1 VADDTRKLCG
11 SADIDTA
18 LRRIEPDA
26 NRWDFGIAYKHS
38 NRREEFVYWV
48 ELHTAS
54 DSQVNKVINKARWL
68 LGWFRTGG
76 MPLAQFEREIAW
88 VSSGATTFTLTAPQ
102 SKQMAEVGLIHKGL
116 KLRIRNQ
123 R

>member
-1 VADDTRKLCG
+1 
-11 SADIDTA
+11 
-18 LRRIEPDA
+18 
-26 NRWDFGIAYKHS
+26 
-38 NRREEFVYWV
+38 
-48 ELHTAS
+48 
-54 DSQVNKVINKARWL
+54 VNKVINKARWL